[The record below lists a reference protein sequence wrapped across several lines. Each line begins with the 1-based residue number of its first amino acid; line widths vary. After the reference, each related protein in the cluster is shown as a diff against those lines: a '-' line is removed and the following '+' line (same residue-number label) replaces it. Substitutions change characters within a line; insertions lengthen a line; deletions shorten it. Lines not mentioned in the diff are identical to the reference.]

1 MIIVSLSFLK
11 GKILGIFFSH
21 HFGTSSRSSYFLFLF
36 KQVLREKG
44 GKIGVAG
51 VCNGGG
57 GASALV
63 LELA

>member
-1 MIIVSLSFLK
+1 
-11 GKILGIFFSH
+11 
-21 HFGTSSRSSYFLFLF
+21 LFLF

>member
-1 MIIVSLSFLK
+1 MRAHYYPTFQKSLVSSFVAHTVVVPHSPC
-11 GKILGIFFSH
+11 FFS
-21 HFGTSSRSSYFLFLF
+21 FE
-36 KQVLREKG
+36 QVLREKG

-63 LELA
+63 VELA